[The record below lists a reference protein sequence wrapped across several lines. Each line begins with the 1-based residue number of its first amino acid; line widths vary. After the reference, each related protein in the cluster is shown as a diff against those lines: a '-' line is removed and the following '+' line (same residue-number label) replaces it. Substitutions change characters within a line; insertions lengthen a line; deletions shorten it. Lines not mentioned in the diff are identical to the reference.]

1 MAKQGTINVT
11 SENIF
16 PVIKKFMYSDHEIFL
31 RELVSNAVDAT
42 QKLKTVARAGDFK
55 GDVENLKVY
64 IKVDPDA
71 GTLTV
76 SDNGIGMTAEELDKY
91 INQIAFSG
99 ATEFLEKY
107 KKDGANII
115 GHFDLGF
122 YSSFMVAKKVEIRS
136 KSWKENEPAT
146 LWTCEGDVNFTMDEC
161 DKAERGTDIIL
172 YLDDESKGE
181 FTNKYKVENLL
192 KKYCRYLPVPVVF
205 GKKTDWKDGKEVETD
220 EDNQINETLPLW
232 VKAPADI
239 KDEEYLK
246 FYHDL
251 YPMAPDPLFWIHLN
265 VDFPFHLTGILYFPK
280 IENNEFRRDRIQL
293 YCNQVFV
300 TDQVEGVVPEFMM
313 LLHGVIDSPDIPL
326 NVSRSYLQSDSNVKK
341 ISGYITKKVADRLV
355 EIFNADRQE
364 FENKWDDLKIF
375 IQYGML
381 LDEKFFDKVKTIAL
395 VKNCEGHYYTIEEYQ
410 KLVEGNQT
418 DKEGELIYLYTNDKV
433 AHYAY
438 IEAAKAKGYDVLE
451 AAGQLDMP
459 LMNHLEEK
467 SMHSDDKEAKKCHYR
482 RIDSDTLTNLI
493 KKADAKKV
501 NFTEAQNREY
511 NALFA
516 TQIPECVNNEGKA
529 VEWTVDFQAMD
540 ETDQPVLVSQN
551 EWMRRM
557 KEMSRLQGG
566 GGMNFYGQ
574 MPDQYNLVVNTE
586 HPTVKR
592 ILDNAAKELT
602 LSLAQ
607 TASDIST
614 KNDQIKPLEEEKYKA
629 KAGEFPTDKD
639 NLLNELRKDV
649 DNLKATE
656 RQQVADYAKGDKTL
670 RQLIDLAL
678 LQGGMLKGEA
688 LAEFIR
694 RSQEML

>member
-115 GHFDLGF
+115 GHFGLGF

-232 VKAPADI
+232 VKAAADI
-239 KDEEYLK
+239 KDEGYTQ
-246 FYHDL
+246 FYHD
-251 YPMAPDPLFWIHLN
+251 H
-265 VDFPFHLTGILYFPK
+265 
-280 IENNEFRRDRIQL
+280 
-293 YCNQVFV
+293 
-300 TDQVEGVVPEFMM
+300 
-313 LLHGVIDSPDIPL
+313 
-326 NVSRSYLQSDSNVKK
+326 
-341 ISGYITKKVADRLV
+341 
-355 EIFNADRQE
+355 
-364 FENKWDDLKIF
+364 
-375 IQYGML
+375 
-381 LDEKFFDKVKTIAL
+381 
-395 VKNCEGHYYTIEEYQ
+395 
-410 KLVEGNQT
+410 
-418 DKEGELIYLYTNDKV
+418 
-433 AHYAY
+433 
-438 IEAAKAKGYDVLE
+438 
-451 AAGQLDMP
+451 
-459 LMNHLEEK
+459 
-467 SMHSDDKEAKKCHYR
+467 
-482 RIDSDTLTNLI
+482 
-493 KKADAKKV
+493 
-501 NFTEAQNREY
+501 
-511 NALFA
+511 
-516 TQIPECVNNEGKA
+516 
-529 VEWTVDFQAMD
+529 
-540 ETDQPVLVSQN
+540 
-551 EWMRRM
+551 
-557 KEMSRLQGG
+557 
-566 GGMNFYGQ
+566 
-574 MPDQYNLVVNTE
+574 
-586 HPTVKR
+586 
-592 ILDNAAKELT
+592 
-602 LSLAQ
+602 
-607 TASDIST
+607 
-614 KNDQIKPLEEEKYKA
+614 
-629 KAGEFPTDKD
+629 
-639 NLLNELRKDV
+639 
-649 DNLKATE
+649 
-656 RQQVADYAKGDKTL
+656 
-670 RQLIDLAL
+670 
-678 LQGGMLKGEA
+678 
-688 LAEFIR
+688 
-694 RSQEML
+694 